1 LLSLRQ
7 VVVASLGAEV
17 GTYAVVHSRYRVHV
31 VVRRNVV
38 CDDALFLRGFGRKG
52 ASGRPV
58 LTALLGGRAR
68 IRAFDQERWLVPGD
82 LTLVSHKSAIEMRQE
97 PPYVAVAI
105 EWDPGALGAPR
116 PEGFSA
122 LRASAPTLDAL
133 RAFAGSLPDNRGDEA
148 AAARGLAGV
157 LMALRADGVPFAV
170 EHPDELREP
179 IPEQTRTL
187 SRTLDE
193 LYSSIT
199 DRPMIVDLDGALGLS
214 SRQVNRI
221 VSAFN
226 ERFGFNA
233 GGWRDT
239 RNRWRLFLG
248 VMLMT
253 APGASA
259 EKISLA
265 VGYSSTATFTRAL
278 SNAALPVPSAI
289 ADAVRALG
297 GGPVS

>member
-1 LLSLRQ
+1 VLLSHRKVL
-7 VVVASLGAEV
+7 VASLGVEV
-17 GTYAVVHSRYRVHV
+17 GTYAVVHSRYRAHV

-38 CDDALFLRGFGRKG
+38 CDDALFLKGFDRKG

-68 IRAFDQERWLVPGD
+68 IRAFDQERWLEPGD
-82 LTLVSHKSAIEMRQE
+82 VTLVSHKSAIEMRQE
-97 PPYVAVAI
+97 PPYAAIAI

-116 PEGFSA
+116 PEGFSL
-122 LRASAPTLDAL
+122 LRASPPTRAAL
-133 RAFAGSLPDNRGDEA
+133 AAFAAALPDQHDEEA
-148 AAARGLAGV
+148 AARSLAAV
-157 LMALRADGVPFAV
+157 LDTLRADGAPFAV
-170 EHPDELREP
+170 AAPDELREP
-179 IPEQTRTL
+179 VPEQTRTL

-199 DRPMIVDLDGALGLS
+199 DRPMIVDLDSALGLS

-259 EKISLA
+259 EKIALA

-278 SNAALPVPSAI
+278 SDAALPVPSAI
-289 ADAVRALG
+289 AEAVRALG
-297 GGPVS
+297 